1 MKEKVLTFFFIVL
14 YFLIFCFFIDLI
26 FRNTLSIFSDLLAVV
41 CWVIAFIIS
50 VALAEYTVKKIKGWG
65 RF

>member
-1 MKEKVLTFFFIVL
+1 MKEKVLMFFLIVL

-26 FRNTLSIFSDLLAVV
+26 FRNTLSIFSDLLAIV